1 MVSVWVQI
9 ISLFLCQMFSV
20 EGVTPR
26 CSSLQGDDKAV
37 LSSCNFTRCM
47 WEFHALNKIVLWI
60 SFCGRCLWMKGA
72 LILMIRHGC
81 MQIAFDCVR
90 GLPGVSLLSICR
102 HLYLHHVFLLHSL
115 PSASIYLSISIDW
128 QKLLGLFYQTLLD
141 FSIQSWL
148 AVLEL
153 SDFHIVYLCA
163 GL

>member
-20 EGVTPR
+20 GGVTPR

-81 MQIAFDCVR
+81 RLLLIMSEASPVCLSCPYADIYTCITFFCSTVCRLRVYISAF
-90 GLPGVSLLSICR
+90 LSTDRNCW
-102 HLYLHHVFLLHSL
+102 V
-115 PSASIYLSISIDW
+115 
-128 QKLLGLFYQTLLD
+128 
-141 FSIQSWL
+141 FSIRRYLTSQYKVDWL
-148 AVLEL
+148 
-153 SDFHIVYLCA
+153 C
-163 GL
+163 